1 MTITQKTYVYFQPI
15 KDKQKTMKATDLTT
29 SPIIFDPEAHEYLLV
44 GEDFTYTAYSGVTSI
59 LSQVLFPSKYKDV
72 DEEVLARAA
81 ARGTRIHELCQATD
95 TRHSEPQ
102 EGDDQY
108 VSEVTNYELIKVSN
122 DIEMIANEYLVS
134 RDDWGIASQIDC
146 VDSDGN
152 LYDIK
157 TTYRL
162 DTEYVSW
169 QLSFYA
175 EMFELQNPDLKAGK
189 LYAIWLRG
197 AESKFIE
204 VPRKTPEQIEQVI
217 KAWQAGETLTTADG
231 DDIDCLVAIE
241 ERIAIL
247 KDSLSELESKRL
259 QALEPIQA
267 KMVED
272 GVKSVDNPRI
282 KITLVA
288 DSTSTRFDSKRFKA
302 DHSDLF
308 KEYSTETT
316 RAGYIK
322 TTLI

>member
-1 MTITQKTYVYFQPI
+1 
-15 KDKQKTMKATDLTT
+15 MKATDL
-29 SPIIFDPEAHEYLLV
+29 SNSQLRFFKEAHEYLRID
-44 GEDFTYTAYSGVTSI
+44 EDFTAKRYSGVTSI
-59 LSQVLFPSKYKDV
+59 LEQVLFPNKYKDV
-72 DEEVLARAA
+72 DADVLERAA

-95 TRHSEPQ
+95 TIPTEPQ
-102 EGDDQY
+102 EGDEQY
-108 VSEVTNYELIKVSN
+108 VAEVTNYELLKESN
-122 DIEMIANEYLVS
+122 GITMVANEYLVS
-134 RDDWGIASQIDC
+134 RKDWGIASQIDC
-146 VDSDGN
+146 VDSEGN

-175 EMFELQNPDLKAGK
+175 EMYEAQNPTLKAGK

-197 AESKFIE
+197 TESKLVE

-231 DDIDCLVAIE
+231 DDIDRLVAIE
-241 ERIAIL
+241 EQISIL
-247 KDSLSELESKRL
+247 KDSLSELETKRT

-267 KMVED
+267 KMIED
-272 GVKSVDNPRI
+272 GVKNVDNPRI

-308 KEYSTETT
+308 AQYSTETT

>member
-1 MTITQKTYVYFQPI
+1 
-15 KDKQKTMKATDLTT
+15 MKATELTT
-29 SPIIFDPEAHEYLLV
+29 SPIIFDPEAHEYLLI
-44 GEDFTYTAYSGVTSI
+44 GEDFSSTVYSGVTSI
-59 LSQVLFPSKYKDV
+59 LKQVLFPNKYKDV
-72 DEEVLARAA
+72 DADVLERAA
-81 ARGTRIHELCQATD
+81 ARGTRIHELCQASD
-95 TRHSEPQ
+95 TRPTEPQ
-102 EGDDQY
+102 EGDERY
-108 VSEVTNYELIKVSN
+108 VSEVTNYELLKESN
-122 DIEMIANEYLVS
+122 GITMIANEYLVS

-146 VDSDGN
+146 VDSEGN

-162 DTEYVSW
+162 DAEYVSW

-175 EMFELQNPDLKAGK
+175 EMFEAQNPTLKAGK

-197 AESKFIE
+197 TESKLVE

-217 KAWQAGETLTTADG
+217 NAWRAGETLTTTDG
-231 DDIDCLVAIE
+231 DDIDRLVAIE
-241 ERIAIL
+241 EQIAIL
-247 KDSLSELESKRL
+247 KDSLSELETKRT

-267 KMVED
+267 KMIED

-308 KEYSTETT
+308 EEYSTETT

>member
-1 MTITQKTYVYFQPI
+1 
-15 KDKQKTMKATDLTT
+15 MKATDLTS
-29 SPIIFDPEAHEYLLV
+29 SPIIFDPEAHEYLLI
-44 GEDFTYTAYSGVTSI
+44 GEDFTSTAYSGVTSI
-59 LSQVLFPSKYKDV
+59 LSQVLFPTKYKDV

-81 ARGTRIHELCQATD
+81 TRGTRIHELCQATD
-95 TRHSEPQ
+95 TIPTEPQ

-108 VSEVTNYELIKVSN
+108 VSELTNYELLKVAN
-122 DIEMIANEYLVS
+122 DIEMITNEYLVS

-175 EMFELQNPDLKAGK
+175 EMFEAQNPTLKAGK
-189 LYAIWLRG
+189 LFAIWLRG
-197 AESKFIE
+197 SESKLVE

-231 DDIDCLVAIE
+231 DEIDRLVAIE
-241 ERIAIL
+241 EQIAIL
-247 KDSLSELESKRL
+247 KDALSELETKRL
-259 QALEPIQA
+259 QALEPIKA
-267 KMVED
+267 RMDDD

-282 KITLVA
+282 KITIVA

-308 KEYSTETT
+308 SQYSTETT

>member
-1 MTITQKTYVYFQPI
+1 
-15 KDKQKTMKATDLTT
+15 MKATDLTP
-29 SPIIFDPEAHEYLLV
+29 SPIFFDPEVHEYLLI
-44 GEDFTYTAYSGVTSI
+44 GKDFSTIAYSGVTSI
-59 LSQVLFPSKYKDV
+59 LSQVLFPNKYKDV
-72 DEEVLARAA
+72 DEDVLARAA

-95 TRHSEPQ
+95 TRATEPQ

-108 VSEVTNYELIKVSN
+108 VSEVTNYELLKVAN
-122 DIEMIANEYLVS
+122 DIEMITNEYLVS

-146 VDSDGN
+146 VDSEGN

-175 EMFELQNPDLKAGK
+175 EMYEAQNPTLKAGK

-197 AESKFIE
+197 AECKLVE
-204 VPRKTPEQIEQVI
+204 VPRKTPAQIQQVI
-217 KAWQAGETLTTADG
+217 DAWQADETLTTADG
-231 DDIDCLVAIE
+231 DDIDRLVAIE
-241 ERIAIL
+241 EQIAIL
-247 KDSLSELESKRL
+247 KESLSELETKRT
-259 QALEPIQA
+259 QALEPIRA
-267 KMVED
+267 KMDQD

-282 KITLVA
+282 KITIVA
-288 DSTSTRFDSKRFKA
+288 DSTSSRFDSKRFKA

-308 KEYSTETT
+308 SQYSTETT

>member
-1 MTITQKTYVYFQPI
+1 
-15 KDKQKTMKATDLTT
+15 MKATDLTT
-29 SPIIFDPEAHEYLLV
+29 SPIFFAPEVHEYLLI
-44 GEDFTYTAYSGVTSI
+44 GKDFSTIAYSGVTSI
-59 LSQVLFPSKYKDV
+59 LSQVLFPNKYKDV
-72 DEEVLARAA
+72 DEDVLARAA

-95 TRHSEPQ
+95 TIPTEPQ

-108 VSEVTNYELIKVSN
+108 VSEVTNYELLKLSN
-122 DIEMIANEYLVS
+122 DITMIANEYLVS

-175 EMFELQNPDLKAGK
+175 EMYEHQNPTLKAGK

-197 AESKFIE
+197 AESKLVE
-204 VPRKTPEQIEQVI
+204 VPRKTPEQVEQVI
-217 KAWQAGETLTTADG
+217 KAWQAGETLTSADG
-231 DDIDCLVAIE
+231 DDIDRLVAIE
-241 ERIAIL
+241 EQIAQL
-247 KDSLSELESKRL
+247 KDALSELETKRL

-308 KEYSTETT
+308 SQYSTETT

>member
-1 MTITQKTYVYFQPI
+1 
-15 KDKQKTMKATDLTT
+15 MKATDLTT
-29 SPIIFDPEAHEYLLV
+29 SPIIFDPEAHEYLLIA
-44 GEDFTYTAYSGVTSI
+44 EDFSSTAYSGVTSI
-59 LSQVLFPSKYKDV
+59 LSQVLFPNKYKDV
-72 DEEVLARAA
+72 DEDVLARAA

-95 TRHSEPQ
+95 TIPTEPQ
-102 EGDDQY
+102 DGDDQY
-108 VSEVTNYELIKVSN
+108 VSEVTNYELLKVAN
-122 DIEMIANEYLVS
+122 DIEMIVNEYLVS

-146 VDSDGN
+146 VDSNGN

-175 EMFELQNPDLKAGK
+175 EMYEHQNPTLKAGK

-197 AESKFIE
+197 TESKLVE

-217 KAWQAGETLTTADG
+217 KAWQASETLTSADG
-231 DDIDCLVAIE
+231 DDIDRLVAIE
-241 ERIAIL
+241 EQIAQL
-247 KDSLSELESKRL
+247 KDSLSELEAKRL

-267 KMVED
+267 KMDED

-282 KITLVA
+282 KITIVA

-302 DHSDLF
+302 DHSELF
-308 KEYSTETT
+308 DQYSTTTT

>member
-1 MTITQKTYVYFQPI
+1 
-15 KDKQKTMKATDLTT
+15 MKAPELTT
-29 SPIIFDPEAHEYLLV
+29 SPIIFDPEAHEYLLI
-44 GEDFTYTAYSGVTSI
+44 GEDFTSTVYSGVTSI
-59 LSQVLFPSKYKDV
+59 LSEVLFPNKYKDV
-72 DEEVLARAA
+72 GDDVLARAA
-81 ARGTRIHELCQATD
+81 ARGTRIHELCQASDTIPTD
-95 TRHSEPQ
+95 RR
-102 EGDDQY
+102 EGDEQY
-108 VSEVTNYELIKVSN
+108 DAEVTNYELLKASN
-122 DIEMIANEYLVS
+122 GITMIANEYLVS
-134 RDDWGIASQIDC
+134 RDDWGVASQIDC
-146 VDSDGN
+146 VDSEGN

-175 EMFELQNPDLKAGK
+175 EMFEAQNPTLKAGK

-197 AESKFIE
+197 TESKLVE
-204 VPRKTPEQIEQVI
+204 VPRKTPEQVEQVI
-217 KAWQAGETLTTADG
+217 QAWQAGETLTTAEG
-231 DDIDCLVAIE
+231 DDIDRLVAIE
-241 ERIAIL
+241 EQIAIL
-247 KDSLSELESKRL
+247 KDSLSELETKRT

-267 KMVED
+267 RMIED
-272 GVKSVDNPRI
+272 GVKSVDNPHI

>member
-1 MTITQKTYVYFQPI
+1 
-15 KDKQKTMKATDLTT
+15 MKATDLTS
-29 SPIIFDPEAHEYLLV
+29 SPIVFDPKAHEYLLI
-44 GEDFTYTAYSGVTSI
+44 GEDFSSTTYSGVTSI
-59 LSQVLFPSKYKDV
+59 LKQVLFPNKYKDV
-72 DEEVLARAA
+72 DADVLERAA
-81 ARGTRIHELCQATD
+81 VRGTRIHELCQATD
-95 TRHSEPQ
+95 TVPTDRR
-102 EGDDQY
+102 EGDEQY
-108 VSEVTNYELIKVSN
+108 IAEVTNYELLKKSN
-122 DIEMIANEYLVS
+122 DITMIANEYLVS
-134 RDDWGIASQIDC
+134 RDDWGVASQIDC
-146 VDSDGN
+146 VDSEGN

-175 EMFELQNPDLKAGK
+175 EMFEAQNPTLKAGK

-197 AESKFIE
+197 TESKLVE
-204 VPRKTPEQIEQVI
+204 VPRKTPEQVEQVI
-217 KAWQAGETLTTADG
+217 QAWQAGETLTTAEG
-231 DDIDCLVAIE
+231 DDIDRLVAIE
-241 ERIAIL
+241 EQIAIL
-247 KDSLSELESKRL
+247 KDSLSELETKRT

-267 KMVED
+267 RMIED
-272 GVKSVDNPRI
+272 GVKSVDNPHI

>member
-1 MTITQKTYVYFQPI
+1 
-15 KDKQKTMKATDLTT
+15 MKATDL
-29 SPIIFDPEAHEYLLV
+29 SNSQLRFFKEAHEYLRID
-44 GEDFTYTAYSGVTSI
+44 EDFTAKRYSGVTSI
-59 LSQVLFPSKYKDV
+59 LEQVLFPNKYKDV
-72 DEEVLARAA
+72 DADVLERAA

-95 TRHSEPQ
+95 TIPTEPR

-108 VSEVTNYELIKVSN
+108 VAEVTNYELLKESN
-122 DIEMIANEYLVS
+122 GITMVANEYLVS
-134 RDDWGIASQIDC
+134 RNDWGIASQIDC
-146 VDSDGN
+146 VDSEGN

-175 EMFELQNPDLKAGK
+175 EMYEAQNPTLKAGK

-197 AESKFIE
+197 TESKLVE

-231 DDIDCLVAIE
+231 DDIDRLVAIE
-241 ERIAIL
+241 EQIAIL
-247 KDSLSELESKRL
+247 KDSLSELETKRT

-267 KMVED
+267 KMIED

-308 KEYSTETT
+308 NQYSTETT

>member
-1 MTITQKTYVYFQPI
+1 
-15 KDKQKTMKATDLTT
+15 MKATDLTS
-29 SPIIFDPEAHEYLLV
+29 SPIIFDPEAHEYLLI
-44 GEDFTYTAYSGVTSI
+44 GEDFTSTAYSGVTSI

-81 ARGTRIHELCQATD
+81 TRGTRIHELCQATD
-95 TRHSEPQ
+95 TIPTEPQ

-108 VSEVTNYELIKVSN
+108 VSEVTNYELLKVAN
-122 DIEMIANEYLVS
+122 DIEMITNEYLVS
-134 RDDWGIASQIDC
+134 RGDWGIASQIDC

-175 EMFELQNPDLKAGK
+175 EMFERQNPDLKAGK

-197 AESKFIE
+197 AEIKLVE

-231 DDIDCLVAIE
+231 DEIDRLVAIE
-241 ERIAIL
+241 QQIAIL
-247 KDSLSELESKRL
+247 KDSLSELETKRL

-308 KEYSTETT
+308 KEYSMETT

>member
-1 MTITQKTYVYFQPI
+1 
-15 KDKQKTMKATDLTT
+15 MKATDLTA
-29 SPIIFDPEAHEYLLV
+29 SPIIFDPEAHEYLLI
-44 GEDFTYTAYSGVTSI
+44 GEDFTSTAYSGVTSI

-72 DEEVLARAA
+72 DEDVLARAA

-95 TRHSEPQ
+95 TIPTEPQ
-102 EGDDQY
+102 ADDDQY
-108 VSEVTNYELIKVSN
+108 VSEVTNYELLKVAN

-146 VDSDGN
+146 VDREGD

-175 EMFELQNPDLKAGK
+175 EMFEHQNPTLKAGK

-197 AESKFIE
+197 TESKLVE

-217 KAWQAGETLTTADG
+217 KAWQAGETLTSADG
-231 DDIDCLVAIE
+231 DDIDRLVAIE
-241 ERIAIL
+241 EQIAQL
-247 KDSLSELESKRL
+247 KDSLSELETKRL

-267 KMVED
+267 KMLED

-288 DSTSTRFDSKRFKA
+288 DSTSTRFDSKRFKT

-308 KEYSTETT
+308 KEYSTTTT

>member
-1 MTITQKTYVYFQPI
+1 MSNSNQP
-15 KDKQKTMKATDLTT
+15 KDKQKTMKANDLTI
-29 SPIIFDPEAHEYLLV
+29 SPIKFAPETHEYLHI
-44 GEDFTYTAYSGVTSI
+44 GEDFTTTNYSGVTSI
-59 LSQVLFPSKYKDV
+59 LNQVLFPSKYKDV
-72 DEEVLARAA
+72 DEDVLARAA

-95 TRHSEPQ
+95 TIPTEPQ

-108 VSEVTNYELIKVSN
+108 VSEVTNYELLKVAK

-175 EMFELQNPDLKAGK
+175 EMYEAQNPDLKAGK

-197 AESKFIE
+197 SEIKLVE

-231 DDIDCLVAIE
+231 DDIDRLVAIE

-247 KDSLSELESKRL
+247 KDSLSELEAKRL

-267 KMVED
+267 KMLED

-316 RAGYIK
+316 RAGYVK

>member
-1 MTITQKTYVYFQPI
+1 
-15 KDKQKTMKATDLTT
+15 MKATDLTP
-29 SPIIFDPEAHEYLLV
+29 SPIFFDPEVHEYLLI
-44 GEDFTYTAYSGVTSI
+44 GKDFSTIAYSGVTSI
-59 LSQVLFPSKYKDV
+59 LSQVLFPTKYKDV
-72 DEEVLARAA
+72 DEDVLARAA

-95 TRHSEPQ
+95 TRATEPR

-108 VSEVTNYELIKVSN
+108 VSEVTNYELLKVAN
-122 DIEMIANEYLVS
+122 DITMIANEYLVS

-146 VDSDGN
+146 VDSEGN

-175 EMFELQNPDLKAGK
+175 EMFEHQNPTLKAGK

-197 AESKFIE
+197 AECKLVE
-204 VPRKTPEQIEQVI
+204 VPRKTPAQIQQVI
-217 KAWQAGETLTTADG
+217 DAWQADVTLTTADG
-231 DDIDCLVAIE
+231 DDIDRLVAIE
-241 ERIAIL
+241 EQIAIL
-247 KDSLSELESKRL
+247 KDSLSELETKRL
-259 QALEPIQA
+259 QALEPIKA
-267 KMVED
+267 RMDDD

-282 KITLVA
+282 KITIVA
-288 DSTSTRFDSKRFKA
+288 DSTSSRFDSKRFKA

-308 KEYSTETT
+308 SQYSTETT

>member
-1 MTITQKTYVYFQPI
+1 
-15 KDKQKTMKATDLTT
+15 MKATDLTT
-29 SPIIFDPEAHEYLLV
+29 SPIIFDPEAHEYLLI
-44 GEDFTYTAYSGVTSI
+44 GEDFTSTAYSGVTSI

-72 DEEVLARAA
+72 ADDVLARAA

-95 TRHSEPQ
+95 TIPTEPQ
-102 EGDDQY
+102 EDDDQY
-108 VSEVTNYELIKVSN
+108 APEVANYELIKESN
-122 DIEMIANEYLVS
+122 DIEMITNEYLVS
-134 RDDWGIASQIDC
+134 RDDWGVASQIDC
-146 VDSDGN
+146 VDTEGN

-175 EMFELQNPDLKAGK
+175 EMFEAQNPTLKAGK

-197 AESKFIE
+197 TESKLVE

-217 KAWQAGETLTTADG
+217 KAWQAGETLTSADG
-231 DDIDCLVAIE
+231 DDIDRLVAIE

-308 KEYSTETT
+308 DQYSTTTT

>member
-1 MTITQKTYVYFQPI
+1 
-15 KDKQKTMKATDLTT
+15 MKATELTT
-29 SPIIFDPEAHEYLLV
+29 SPIIFDPEAHEYLLI
-44 GEDFTYTAYSGVTSI
+44 GEDFTSTVYSGVTSI
-59 LSQVLFPSKYKDV
+59 LSEVLFPNKYKDV
-72 DEEVLARAA
+72 GDDVLARAA
-81 ARGTRIHELCQATD
+81 ARGTRIHELCQASDTIPTD
-95 TRHSEPQ
+95 RR
-102 EGDDQY
+102 EGDEQY
-108 VSEVTNYELIKVSN
+108 DAEVTNYELLKASN
-122 DIEMIANEYLVS
+122 GLTMIANEYLVS
-134 RDDWGIASQIDC
+134 RDDWGVASQIDC
-146 VDSDGN
+146 VDSEGN

-175 EMFELQNPDLKAGK
+175 EMFEAQNPTLKAGK

-197 AESKFIE
+197 TESKLVE
-204 VPRKTPEQIEQVI
+204 VPRKTPEQVEQVI
-217 KAWQAGETLTTADG
+217 KAWQAGETLTTAEG
-231 DDIDCLVAIE
+231 DDIDRLVAIE
-241 ERIAIL
+241 EQIAIL
-247 KDSLSELESKRL
+247 KDSLSELETKRT

-267 KMVED
+267 RMIED
-272 GVKSVDNPRI
+272 GVKSVDNPHI

-308 KEYSTETT
+308 EEYSTETT

>member
-1 MTITQKTYVYFQPI
+1 
-15 KDKQKTMKATDLTT
+15 MKATDLTP
-29 SPIIFDPEAHEYLLV
+29 SQIFFDPEVHEYLLI
-44 GEDFTYTAYSGVTSI
+44 GKDFSTIAYSGVTSI
-59 LSQVLFPSKYKDV
+59 LSKVLFPNKYKDV
-72 DEEVLARAA
+72 DADVLARAA

-95 TRHSEPQ
+95 TRATEPR

-108 VSEVTNYELIKVSN
+108 VSEVTNYELLKVAN
-122 DIEMIANEYLVS
+122 DITMIANEYLVS

-146 VDSDGN
+146 VDSEGN

-175 EMFELQNPDLKAGK
+175 EMYEAQNPTLKAGK
-189 LYAIWLRG
+189 LFAIWLRG
-197 AESKFIE
+197 TESKLVE
-204 VPRKTPEQIEQVI
+204 VPRKTPAQIQQVI
-217 KAWQAGETLTTADG
+217 DAWQADVTLTTADG
-231 DDIDCLVAIE
+231 DDIDRLVAIE
-241 ERIAIL
+241 EQIAIL
-247 KDSLSELESKRL
+247 KDSLSELETKRL
-259 QALEPIQA
+259 QALEPIKA
-267 KMVED
+267 RMDDD

-308 KEYSTETT
+308 AQYSTETT

>member
-1 MTITQKTYVYFQPI
+1 
-15 KDKQKTMKATDLTT
+15 MKATDLVTP
-29 SPIIFDPEAHEYLLV
+29 PIIFYPEAHEYLHI
-44 GEDFTYTAYSGVTSI
+44 GKDFASTAYSGVTSI
-59 LSQVLFPSKYKDV
+59 LKQVLFPNKYKDV
-72 DEEVLARAA
+72 GADVLERAA
-81 ARGTRIHELCQATD
+81 ARGTRIHELCQASD
-95 TRHSEPQ
+95 TIPTNRR
-102 EGDDQY
+102 EGDEQY
-108 VSEVTNYELIKVSN
+108 IAEVTNYELLKASN
-122 DIEMIANEYLVS
+122 DITMIANEYLVS

-146 VDSDGN
+146 VDSEGN

-175 EMFELQNPDLKAGK
+175 EMYEHQNPTLKAGK

-197 AESKFIE
+197 PESKLVE

-231 DDIDCLVAIE
+231 DDIDRLVTIE
-241 ERIAIL
+241 EQIAIL
-247 KDSLSELESKRL
+247 KDSLSELETKRT

-267 KMVED
+267 KMIED
-272 GVKSVDNPRI
+272 GVKNVDNPRI

-302 DHSDLF
+302 DHCDLF

>member
-1 MTITQKTYVYFQPI
+1 MSNSNQP

-29 SPIIFDPEAHEYLLV
+29 SPIIFDPEAHEYLLI
-44 GEDFTYTAYSGVTSI
+44 GEDFTSTAYSGVTSI
-59 LSQVLFPSKYKDV
+59 LSQVLFPTKYKDV

-95 TRHSEPQ
+95 TIPTEPQ

-108 VSEVTNYELIKVSN
+108 VSEVTNYELLKVAN
-122 DIEMIANEYLVS
+122 DIEMIINEYLVS

-146 VDSDGN
+146 VDSNGN

-175 EMFELQNPDLKAGK
+175 EMYEHQNPTLKAGR
-189 LYAIWLRG
+189 LCAIWLRG
-197 AESKFIE
+197 TESKLVE

-217 KAWQAGETLTTADG
+217 KAWQAGETLTSADG
-231 DDIDCLVAIE
+231 DDIDRLVAIE
-241 ERIAIL
+241 EQIAIL
-247 KDSLSELESKRL
+247 KDSLSELETKRL
-259 QALEPIQA
+259 QAIEPIQA

>member
-1 MTITQKTYVYFQPI
+1 
-15 KDKQKTMKATDLTT
+15 MKATELTT
-29 SPIIFDPEAHEYLLV
+29 SPIIFDPEAHEYLLI
-44 GEDFTYTAYSGVTSI
+44 GEDFASTVYSGVTSI
-59 LSQVLFPSKYKDV
+59 LSEVLFPNKYKDV
-72 DEEVLARAA
+72 GDDVLARAA
-81 ARGTRIHELCQATD
+81 ARGTRIHELCQASDTIPTD
-95 TRHSEPQ
+95 RR
-102 EGDDQY
+102 EGDEQY
-108 VSEVTNYELIKVSN
+108 DAEVSNYELLKASN
-122 DIEMIANEYLVS
+122 GITMIANEYLVS
-134 RDDWGIASQIDC
+134 RDDWGVASQIDC
-146 VDSDGN
+146 VDSEGN

-175 EMFELQNPDLKAGK
+175 EMFEAQNPTLKAGK

-197 AESKFIE
+197 TESKLVE
-204 VPRKTPEQIEQVI
+204 VPRKTPEQVEQVI
-217 KAWQAGETLTTADG
+217 QAWQAGETLTTAEG
-231 DDIDCLVAIE
+231 DDIDRLVAIE
-241 ERIAIL
+241 EQIAIL
-247 KDSLSELESKRL
+247 KDSLSELETKRT

-267 KMVED
+267 RMIED
-272 GVKSVDNPRI
+272 GVKSVDNPHI

>member
-1 MTITQKTYVYFQPI
+1 
-15 KDKQKTMKATDLTT
+15 MKATDLIT
-29 SPIIFDPEAHEYLLV
+29 SPIVFDPEAHEYILV
-44 GEDFTYTAYSGVTSI
+44 GEDFSSTAYSGVTSI
-59 LSQVLFPSKYKDV
+59 LKQVLFLHKYKDV
-72 DEEVLARAA
+72 DADVLERAA
-81 ARGTRIHELCQATD
+81 VRGTRIHELCQASDTIPTD
-95 TRHSEPQ
+95 RR
-102 EGDDQY
+102 EGDEQY
-108 VSEVTNYELIKVSN
+108 IAEVTNYELLKKSN
-122 DIEMIANEYLVS
+122 DITMIANEYLVS

-146 VDSDGN
+146 VDSEGN

-169 QLSFYA
+169 QVSFYA
-175 EMFELQNPDLKAGK
+175 EMYEAQNPTLKAGK

-197 AESKFIE
+197 AESKLVE
-204 VPRKTPEQIEQVI
+204 VPRKTPEQVEQVI
-217 KAWQAGETLTTADG
+217 QAWQAGETLTTAEG
-231 DDIDCLVAIE
+231 DDIDRLVAIE
-241 ERIAIL
+241 EQIAIL
-247 KDSLSELESKRL
+247 KDSLSELETKRT

-267 KMVED
+267 RMIED
-272 GVKSVDNPRI
+272 GVKSVDNPHI

-288 DSTSTRFDSKRFKA
+288 DSTSTRFDSKRFMA

>member
-1 MTITQKTYVYFQPI
+1 
-15 KDKQKTMKATDLTT
+15 MKATDLTS
-29 SPIIFDPEAHEYLLV
+29 SPIIFDPEAHEYLLI
-44 GEDFTYTAYSGVTSI
+44 GEDFTSTAYSGVTSI
-59 LSQVLFPSKYKDV
+59 LSQVLFPTKYKDV

-81 ARGTRIHELCQATD
+81 TRGTRIHELCQATD
-95 TRHSEPQ
+95 TIPTEPQ

-108 VSEVTNYELIKVSN
+108 VSELTNYELLKVAN
-122 DIEMIANEYLVS
+122 DIEMITNEYLVS

-175 EMFELQNPDLKAGK
+175 EMFEAQNPTLKAGK
-189 LYAIWLRG
+189 LFAIWLRG
-197 AESKFIE
+197 SESKLVE

-231 DDIDCLVAIE
+231 DEIDRLVAIE
-241 ERIAIL
+241 EQIAIL
-247 KDSLSELESKRL
+247 KDALSELETKRL

>member
-1 MTITQKTYVYFQPI
+1 
-15 KDKQKTMKATDLTT
+15 MKATELTT
-29 SPIIFDPEAHEYLLV
+29 SPIIFDPEAHEYLLI
-44 GEDFTYTAYSGVTSI
+44 GEDFSSTVYSGVTSI
-59 LSQVLFPSKYKDV
+59 LKQVLFPNKYKDV
-72 DEEVLARAA
+72 DADVLERAA

-95 TRHSEPQ
+95 MIPTEPQ
-102 EGDDQY
+102 EGDEQH
-108 VSEVTNYELIKVSN
+108 VAEVTNYELLKESN
-122 DIEMIANEYLVS
+122 GITMVANEYLVS
-134 RDDWGIASQIDC
+134 RNDWGIASQIDC
-146 VDSDGN
+146 VDSEGN

-175 EMFELQNPDLKAGK
+175 EMYEAQNPTLKAGK

-197 AESKFIE
+197 TESKLVE

-231 DDIDCLVAIE
+231 DDIDRLVAIE
-241 ERIAIL
+241 EQIAIL
-247 KDSLSELESKRL
+247 KDSLSELETKRT

-267 KMVED
+267 KMIED

-308 KEYSTETT
+308 NQYSTETT

>member
-1 MTITQKTYVYFQPI
+1 
-15 KDKQKTMKATDLTT
+15 MKATDLTT
-29 SPIIFDPEAHEYLLV
+29 SPIVFDPEAHEYLLI
-44 GEDFTYTAYSGVTSI
+44 GEDFTSTAYSGVTSI

-72 DEEVLARAA
+72 DEDVLERAA
-81 ARGTRIHELCQATD
+81 ARGTRIHELCQDTD
-95 TRHSEPQ
+95 TRPTDRR
-102 EGDDQY
+102 EGDEQY
-108 VSEVTNYELIKVSN
+108 APEVTNYELLKVAN

-146 VDSDGN
+146 VDSEGN

-175 EMFELQNPDLKAGK
+175 EMYEAQNPSHKAGK

-197 AESKFIE
+197 AECKLVE
-204 VPRKTPEQIEQVI
+204 VPRKTPAQIQQVI
-217 KAWQAGETLTTADG
+217 DAWQADETLTTADG
-231 DDIDCLVAIE
+231 DDIDRLVAIE
-241 ERIAIL
+241 EQIAIL
-247 KDSLSELESKRL
+247 KDSLSELETKRL
-259 QALEPIQA
+259 QALEPIKA
-267 KMVED
+267 RMDDD

>member
-1 MTITQKTYVYFQPI
+1 
-15 KDKQKTMKATDLTT
+15 MKATDLTT
-29 SPIIFDPEAHEYLLV
+29 SPIFFDPEVHEYLLI
-44 GEDFTYTAYSGVTSI
+44 GKDFSTIAYSGVTSI
-59 LSQVLFPSKYKDV
+59 LSQVLFPNKYKDV
-72 DEEVLARAA
+72 DEDVLARAA

-95 TRHSEPQ
+95 TRATEPR

-108 VSEVTNYELIKVSN
+108 VSEVTNYELLKVAN
-122 DIEMIANEYLVS
+122 DITMIANEYLVS

-146 VDSDGN
+146 VDSEGN

-175 EMFELQNPDLKAGK
+175 EMFEAQNPTLKAGK
-189 LYAIWLRG
+189 LFAIWLRG
-197 AESKFIE
+197 TESKLVE
-204 VPRKTPEQIEQVI
+204 VPRKTPAQIQQVI
-217 KAWQAGETLTTADG
+217 DAWQVDETLTTADG
-231 DDIDCLVAIE
+231 DDIDRLVAIE
-241 ERIAIL
+241 EQIAIL
-247 KDSLSELESKRL
+247 KDALSELEIKRT
-259 QALEPIQA
+259 QALEPIRA
-267 KMVED
+267 KMDED

-308 KEYSTETT
+308 AQYSTETT

>member
-1 MTITQKTYVYFQPI
+1 
-15 KDKQKTMKATDLTT
+15 MKATDLTT
-29 SPIIFDPEAHEYLLV
+29 SPIFFDPEVHEYLLI
-44 GEDFTYTAYSGVTSI
+44 GKDFSTIAYSGVTSI
-59 LSQVLFPSKYKDV
+59 LSQVLFPNKYKDV
-72 DEEVLARAA
+72 DEDVLARAA

-95 TRHSEPQ
+95 TRATEPR

-108 VSEVTNYELIKVSN
+108 VSEVTNYELLKVAN
-122 DIEMIANEYLVS
+122 DITMIANEYLVS

-175 EMFELQNPDLKAGK
+175 EMFEAQNPTLKAGK
-189 LYAIWLRG
+189 LFAIWLRG
-197 AESKFIE
+197 AECKLVE
-204 VPRKTPEQIEQVI
+204 VPRKTPAQIQQVI
-217 KAWQAGETLTTADG
+217 DAWQADVTLTTADG
-231 DDIDCLVAIE
+231 DDIDRLVAIE
-241 ERIAIL
+241 EQIAIL
-247 KDSLSELESKRL
+247 KESLSELEIKRT
-259 QALEPIQA
+259 QALEPIRA
-267 KMVED
+267 KMDED

-282 KITLVA
+282 KITIVA
-288 DSTSTRFDSKRFKA
+288 DSTSSRFDCKRFKA

-308 KEYSTETT
+308 SQYSTETT

>member
-1 MTITQKTYVYFQPI
+1 
-15 KDKQKTMKATDLTT
+15 MKATDLTT
-29 SPIIFDPEAHEYLLV
+29 SPIVFDPEAHEYLLI
-44 GEDFTYTAYSGVTSI
+44 GEDFTSTAYSGVTSI
-59 LSQVLFPSKYKDV
+59 LSQVLFPNKYKDV
-72 DEEVLARAA
+72 GEDVLARAA

-95 TRHSEPQ
+95 TIPTEPQ
-102 EGDDQY
+102 EGDEQY
-108 VSEVTNYELIKVSN
+108 VSEVTNYELLKVAN
-122 DIEMIANEYLVS
+122 DIEMITNEYIIS

-175 EMFELQNPDLKAGK
+175 EMYEHQNPTLKAGK

-197 AESKFIE
+197 AECKLVE

-241 ERIAIL
+241 EQIAIL
-247 KDSLSELESKRL
+247 KESLSELETKRL

-272 GVKSVDNPRI
+272 GVKSVDNPHI

>member
-1 MTITQKTYVYFQPI
+1 MSNSNQP
-15 KDKQKTMKATDLTT
+15 KDKQKTMKASDLTA
-29 SPIIFDPEAHEYLLV
+29 SPIIFDPEAHEYLLI
-44 GEDFTYTAYSGVTSI
+44 GEDFTSTAYSGVTSI
-59 LSQVLFPSKYKDV
+59 LSKVLFPTKYKDV
-72 DEEVLARAA
+72 DEDVLARAA
-81 ARGTRIHELCQATD
+81 TRGTRLHELCQATD
-95 TRHSEPQ
+95 TIPTEPQ

-108 VSEVTNYELIKVSN
+108 VSEVSNYELLKVSN
-122 DIEMIANEYLVS
+122 DITMIANEYLVS

-146 VDSDGN
+146 VDAEGN

-157 TTYRL
+157 TTYKL

-175 EMFELQNPDLKAGK
+175 EMFEHQNPTLKAGK

-197 AESKFIE
+197 AEIKLVE

-231 DDIDCLVAIE
+231 DDIDRLVAIE
-241 ERIAIL
+241 EQIAIL
-247 KDSLSELESKRL
+247 KDSLSELEAKRL
-259 QALEPIQA
+259 QALEPIKA
-267 KMVED
+267 KMDED

-302 DHSDLF
+302 DHNDLF
-308 KEYSTETT
+308 AQYSTETT

>member
-1 MTITQKTYVYFQPI
+1 
-15 KDKQKTMKATDLTT
+15 MKATDLTT
-29 SPIIFDPEAHEYLLV
+29 SPIIFDPEAHEYLLI
-44 GEDFTYTAYSGVTSI
+44 GEDFSSTAYSGVTSI

-72 DEEVLARAA
+72 DEEVLAKAA

-95 TRHSEPQ
+95 TIPTEPQ
-102 EGDDQY
+102 DGDDQY
-108 VSEVTNYELIKVSN
+108 VSEVTNYELLKVAN
-122 DIEMIANEYLVS
+122 DIEMIINEYLVS

-175 EMFELQNPDLKAGK
+175 EMYEHQNPTLKAGK

-197 AESKFIE
+197 AEIKLVE

-217 KAWQAGETLTTADG
+217 KAWQAGEALTTADG
-231 DDIDCLVAIE
+231 DDIDRLVAIE
-241 ERIAIL
+241 QRIAIL
-247 KDSLSELESKRL
+247 KESLSELEAKRL

-267 KMVED
+267 KMDED

-282 KITLVA
+282 KITIVA

>member
-1 MTITQKTYVYFQPI
+1 
-15 KDKQKTMKATDLTT
+15 MKATELTT
-29 SPIIFDPEAHEYLLV
+29 SPIIFDPEAHEYLLI
-44 GEDFTYTAYSGVTSI
+44 GEDFASTVYSGVTSI
-59 LSQVLFPSKYKDV
+59 LSEVLFPNKYKDV
-72 DEEVLARAA
+72 GDDVLARAA
-81 ARGTRIHELCQATD
+81 VRGTRIHELCQASDTIPTD
-95 TRHSEPQ
+95 RR
-102 EGDDQY
+102 EGDEQY
-108 VSEVTNYELIKVSN
+108 DAEVTNYELLKESN
-122 DIEMIANEYLVS
+122 GITMIANEYLVS

-146 VDSDGN
+146 VDSEGN

-175 EMFELQNPDLKAGK
+175 EMFEAQNPTLKAGK

-197 AESKFIE
+197 TESKLVE

-217 KAWQAGETLTTADG
+217 NAWRAGETLTTAEG
-231 DDIDCLVAIE
+231 DDIDRLVAIE
-241 ERIAIL
+241 EQIAIL
-247 KDSLSELESKRL
+247 KDSLSELETKRT

-267 KMVED
+267 RMIED
-272 GVKSVDNPRI
+272 GVKNVDNPRI

-308 KEYSTETT
+308 NQYSTETT

>member
-1 MTITQKTYVYFQPI
+1 
-15 KDKQKTMKATDLTT
+15 MKATDLTT
-29 SPIIFDPEAHEYLLV
+29 SPIFFDPEVHEYLLI
-44 GEDFTYTAYSGVTSI
+44 GKDFSTIAYSGVTSI
-59 LSQVLFPSKYKDV
+59 LSQVLFPNKYKDV
-72 DEEVLARAA
+72 DEDVLARAA

-95 TRHSEPQ
+95 TRATEPR

-108 VSEVTNYELIKVSN
+108 VSEVTNYELLKVAN
-122 DIEMIANEYLVS
+122 DITMIANEYLVS

-175 EMFELQNPDLKAGK
+175 EMFEAQNPTLKAGK
-189 LYAIWLRG
+189 LFAIWLRG
-197 AESKFIE
+197 AECKLVE
-204 VPRKTPEQIEQVI
+204 VPRKTPAQIQQVI
-217 KAWQAGETLTTADG
+217 DAWQADETLTTADG
-231 DDIDCLVAIE
+231 DDIDRLVAIE
-241 ERIAIL
+241 EQIAIL
-247 KDSLSELESKRL
+247 KDALSELETKRL
-259 QALEPIQA
+259 QALEPIKA
-267 KMVED
+267 RMDDD

-282 KITLVA
+282 KITIVA

-308 KEYSTETT
+308 SQYSTETT

>member
-1 MTITQKTYVYFQPI
+1 
-15 KDKQKTMKATDLTT
+15 MKATDLTT
-29 SPIIFDPEAHEYLLV
+29 SPIFFDPEVHEYLLI
-44 GEDFTYTAYSGVTSI
+44 GKDFSTIAYSGVTSI
-59 LSQVLFPSKYKDV
+59 LSQVLSPNKYKDV
-72 DEEVLARAA
+72 DEDVLARAA

-95 TRHSEPQ
+95 TIPTDPQ

-108 VSEVTNYELIKVSN
+108 VAEVTNYELLKESN
-122 DIEMIANEYLVS
+122 GITMVANEYLVS

-146 VDSDGN
+146 VDSEGN

-175 EMFELQNPDLKAGK
+175 EMFEAQNPTLKAGK

-197 AESKFIE
+197 TECKLVE
-204 VPRKTPEQIEQVI
+204 VPRKTPAQIQQVI
-217 KAWQAGETLTTADG
+217 DAWQADETLTTADG
-231 DDIDCLVAIE
+231 DDIDRLVAIE
-241 ERIAIL
+241 EQIAIL
-247 KDSLSELESKRL
+247 KESLSELETKRL
-259 QALEPIQA
+259 QALEPIKA
-267 KMVED
+267 RMDDD

-282 KITLVA
+282 KITIVA
-288 DSTSTRFDSKRFKA
+288 DSTSSRFDSKRFKA

-308 KEYSTETT
+308 SQYSTETT

>member
-1 MTITQKTYVYFQPI
+1 
-15 KDKQKTMKATDLTT
+15 MKATDLTT
-29 SPIIFDPEAHEYLLV
+29 SPIFFDPEVHEYLLI
-44 GEDFTYTAYSGVTSI
+44 GRDFSTIAYSGVTSI
-59 LSQVLFPSKYKDV
+59 LSQVLFPNKYKDV
-72 DEEVLARAA
+72 DADVLARAA

-95 TRHSEPQ
+95 TIPTDSR
-102 EGDDQY
+102 EGDEQY
-108 VSEVTNYELIKVSN
+108 VSEVTNYELLKLSN
-122 DIEMIANEYLVS
+122 DITMVANEYLVS

-146 VDSDGN
+146 VDSEGN

-175 EMFELQNPDLKAGK
+175 EMYEAQNPTLKAGK

-197 AESKFIE
+197 AECKLVE
-204 VPRKTPEQIEQVI
+204 VPRKTPAQIQQVI
-217 KAWQAGETLTTADG
+217 DAWQADVTLTTADG
-231 DDIDCLVAIE
+231 DDIDRLVAIE
-241 ERIAIL
+241 EQIAIL
-247 KDSLSELESKRL
+247 KDALSELETKRL
-259 QALEPIQA
+259 QALEPIKA
-267 KMVED
+267 RMDDD

-282 KITLVA
+282 KITIVA

-308 KEYSTETT
+308 AQYSTETT

>member
-1 MTITQKTYVYFQPI
+1 
-15 KDKQKTMKATDLTT
+15 MKATDLTT
-29 SPIIFDPEAHEYLLV
+29 SPIFFDPEVHEYLLI
-44 GEDFTYTAYSGVTSI
+44 GKDFSTIAYSGVTSI
-59 LSQVLFPSKYKDV
+59 LSQVLFPNKYKDV
-72 DEEVLARAA
+72 DEDVLARAA

-95 TRHSEPQ
+95 TRATEPR

-108 VSEVTNYELIKVSN
+108 VSEVTNYELLKVAN
-122 DIEMIANEYLVS
+122 DITMIANEYLVS

-175 EMFELQNPDLKAGK
+175 EMFEAQNPTLKAGK
-189 LYAIWLRG
+189 LFAIWLRG
-197 AESKFIE
+197 AECKLVE
-204 VPRKTPEQIEQVI
+204 VPRKTPAQIQQVI
-217 KAWQAGETLTTADG
+217 DAWQADETLTTADG
-231 DDIDCLVAIE
+231 DDIDRLVAIE
-241 ERIAIL
+241 EQIAIL
-247 KDSLSELESKRL
+247 KDALSELETKRL
-259 QALEPIQA
+259 QALEPIKA
-267 KMVED
+267 RMDDD

-282 KITLVA
+282 KITIVA

-308 KEYSTETT
+308 AQYSTETT

>member
-1 MTITQKTYVYFQPI
+1 
-15 KDKQKTMKATDLTT
+15 MKATDL
-29 SPIIFDPEAHEYLLV
+29 SNSQLRFFKEAHEYLRID
-44 GEDFTYTAYSGVTSI
+44 EDFTAKRYSGVTSI
-59 LSQVLFPSKYKDV
+59 LGRVLFPNKYKDV
-72 DEEVLARAA
+72 DADVLERAA
-81 ARGTRIHELCQATD
+81 ARGTRIHELCQASDTIPTD
-95 TRHSEPQ
+95 AQ
-102 EGDDQY
+102 EGDEAYKQ
-108 VSEVTNYELIKVSN
+108 EVENYKALKESN
-122 DIEMIANEYLVS
+122 DITMIANEYLVS
-134 RDDWGIASQIDC
+134 RGDWGIASQIDC
-146 VDSDGN
+146 VDSEGN

-162 DTEYVSW
+162 DPEYVSW

-175 EMFELQNPDLKAGK
+175 EMYEHQNPTLKAGK

-197 AESKFIE
+197 TESKLVE

-231 DDIDCLVAIE
+231 DDIDRLVAIE
-241 ERIAIL
+241 EQIAIL
-247 KDSLSELESKRL
+247 KDSLSELETKRT
-259 QALEPIQA
+259 QALEPIQT
-267 KMVED
+267 KMIED

-308 KEYSTETT
+308 SQYSTETT